1 MELIVLGSS
10 SDGNCYLLKSE
21 DEVLII
27 EAGINFKKVQ
37 EALDF
42 NISNI
47 VGCLISHEHSDHS
60 KHISQYQ
67 KAGIINCYSSE
78 GTFSSI
84 IGLNNNLTTI
94 LQPLKTIKVGK
105 FKILPFDVQHDA
117 REPFGFLIQHP
128 ECGNLLFATDTSYLK
143 YKFKNLHNIM
153 IECNYSDELLN
164 KNLNN
169 KKVQGNRGVRVR
181 NNHMSL
187 KTTLSTL
194 KANDLKLINNIVLLH
209 LSKENAN
216 PELFKEIIEKETG
229 KRVTIAGVNTKI
241 TINRTL
247 I

>member
-60 KHISQYQ
+60 KHIRQYQ
-67 KAGIINCYSSE
+67 KEGAINCYSSK
-78 GTFSSI
+78 GTFSTI
-84 IGLNNNLTTI
+84 IGLDNNLTTI

-105 FKILPFDVQHDA
+105 FKVLPFDVQHNV

-128 ECGNLLFATDTSYLK
+128 ECGNLLFVTDTRYLK
-143 YKFKNLHNIM
+143 PKFKNLHNIM

-169 KKVQGNRGVRVR
+169 KKVQGNRGNTR
-181 NNHMSL
+181 NHMSL

-209 LSKENAN
+209 LSKKNAN

-229 KRVTIAGVNTKI
+229 KRVTIAGINTKI
-241 TINRTL
+241 TLNRVP

>member
-1 MELIVLGSS
+1 MEEQNAPL
-10 SDGNCYLLKSE
+10 
-21 DEVLII
+21 
-27 EAGINFKKVQ
+27 Q
-37 EALDF
+37 ELD
-42 NISNI
+42 
-47 VGCLISHEHSDHS
+47 
-60 KHISQYQ
+60 
-67 KAGIINCYSSE
+67 
-78 GTFSSI
+78 
-84 IGLNNNLTTI
+84 NNLTTI
-94 LQPLKTIKVGK
+94 LQPLKTIQVGK

-169 KKVQGNRGVRVR
+169 KKVQGNRGVRVK

-209 LSKENAN
+209 LSKEKM
-216 PELFKEIIEKETG
+216 L
-229 KRVTIAGVNTKI
+229 
-241 TINRTL
+241 TL
-247 I
+247 NFLRK

>member
-60 KHISQYQ
+60 KHIGQFQ
-67 KAGIINCYSSE
+67 KEGAINCYSSK
-78 GTFSSI
+78 GTFSTI
-84 IGLNNNLTTI
+84 IGLDNNLTTI

-105 FKILPFDVQHDA
+105 FKVLPFDVQHNVK
-117 REPFGFLIQHP
+117 EPFGFLIQHP
-128 ECGNLLFATDTSYLK
+128 ECGNLLFVTDTSYLK
-143 YKFKNLHNIM
+143 PEFKNLHNIM

-169 KKVQGNRGVRVR
+169 KKVQGNRG
-181 NNHMSL
+181 NTHNHMSL

-209 LSKENAN
+209 LSKKNAN

-229 KRVTIAGVNTKI
+229 KRVTIAGINTKI

>member
-21 DEVLII
+21 DEVLIV

-60 KHISQYQ
+60 KHIREYQ
-67 KAGIINCYSSE
+67 KAGAINCYSSK
-78 GTFSSI
+78 GTFSTI
-84 IGLNNNLTTI
+84 IGLDNNLTTI

-105 FKILPFDVQHDA
+105 FKVLPFDVQHNV

-128 ECGNLLFATDTSYLK
+128 ECGNLLFVTDTRYLK
-143 YKFKNLHNIM
+143 YEFKNLHNIM

-169 KKVQGNRGVRVR
+169 KKVQCNRG
-181 NNHMSL
+181 NTHNHMSL

-209 LSKENAN
+209 LSKKNAN
-216 PELFKEIIEKETG
+216 PELFKEIIENETG
-229 KRVTIAGVNTKI
+229 KRVTIAGINTKI

>member
-27 EAGINFKKVQ
+27 EAGISFKKVQ

-60 KHISQYQ
+60 KHIGQFQ
-67 KAGIINCYSSE
+67 KEGAINCYSSK
-78 GTFSSI
+78 GTFSTI
-84 IGLNNNLTTI
+84 IGLDNNLTTI

-105 FKILPFDVQHDA
+105 FKVLPFDVLHNV

-128 ECGNLLFATDTSYLK
+128 ECGNLLFVTDTRYLK
-143 YKFKNLHNIM
+143 PKFKNLHNIM

-169 KKVQGNRGVRVR
+169 KKVQGRG
-181 NNHMSL
+181 NTHNHMSL

-209 LSKENAN
+209 LSKKNAN

-229 KRVTIAGVNTKI
+229 KRVTIAGINTKI